1 MRSEL
6 LLFRDTDKEWV
17 KEGLDFELYSFYIF
31 LGSINFF
38 KNFKIRNFF
47 LIAIKLGS
55 KTFNYPSMIFFP
67 IFVLML
73 GTRKKVRK
81 KS

>member
-38 KNFKIRNFF
+38 KNFKI
-47 LIAIKLGS
+47 
-55 KTFNYPSMIFFP
+55 
-67 IFVLML
+67 
-73 GTRKKVRK
+73 
-81 KS
+81 